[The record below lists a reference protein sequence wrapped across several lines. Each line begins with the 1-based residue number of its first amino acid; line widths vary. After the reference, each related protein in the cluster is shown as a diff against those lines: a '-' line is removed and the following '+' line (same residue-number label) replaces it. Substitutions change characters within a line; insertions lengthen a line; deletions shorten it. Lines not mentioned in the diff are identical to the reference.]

1 MDHLEIK
8 TINQPKDLKV
18 NLYPHQLASIY
29 KMETLERE
37 KQIIGNDKITETN
50 IGINSDITGYGK
62 TFSMIGLIVR
72 DKMIW
77 DDDTPYVFNKITLES
92 GGRIKNITFSRHEKL
107 NTTLILAG
115 PSIIR
120 QWVAE
125 FKKTSL
131 KVCKITTRNEVDNV
145 DPDDYD
151 VIIIVPNMFNRLMN
165 TFLDVAWKRFIF
177 DEPGHLRVSAMK
189 KIIAGFYWLVT
200 ATPYNIITQHR
211 NCTSSFMYELV
222 CSSNTHTNF
231 YDFDRLF
238 GKMIIKNEENFVKQ
252 SFTMPETFYH
262 NHYCY
267 NPLYVAIKGI
277 AKPQITEMIN
287 AGDISGAIRELGGKK
302 TDNITEL
309 IKKQKQEELHMI
321 ETEIKI
327 SDIRLDNARKQKWI
341 DRKTRIEEQ
350 IKDLDDRYSKMI
362 KGDCNI
368 CFETISSPVLE
379 PNCQNIFCGKCLLKW
394 LEKKNTCPLCR
405 NIVKTED
412 LIIQTDDIHE
422 KNDIKLIEK
431 KYVTKE
437 NKIADII
444 TNKDGKFIIF
454 SANDNSFI
462 SIRNILNEHN
472 ITYTEVKGNS
482 NKRVQKIDDFKNGNT
497 KVIFLNSSNNGA
509 GINLQETTDIIIYHE
524 MSESTLN
531 QIIGR
536 ANRIGRTVPLNVHH
550 LVLS

>member
-8 TINQPKDLKV
+8 TINQPKGLKV

-29 KMETLERE
+29 KMETLEIE
-37 KQIIGNDKITETN
+37 KRIIGNNKITETN

-62 TFSMIGLIVR
+62 TLSMIGLILR
-72 DKMIW
+72 DKMEW
-77 DDDTPYVFNKITLES
+77 DEETPYVFNKISVES
-92 GGRIKNITFSRHEKL
+92 AGRIKNINFSRHEKF

-120 QWVAE
+120 QWVSE
-125 FKKTSL
+125 FKHTSL
-131 KVCKITTRNEVDNV
+131 NVCKINTRNEVDNV
-145 DPDDYD
+145 DPDQYD

-200 ATPYNIITQHR
+200 ATPYNIIKQHR

-222 CSSNTHTNF
+222 CSSNTHTDF
-231 YDFDRLF
+231 YDFERLF
-238 GKMIIKNEENFVKQ
+238 GKMIIKNEESYVKQ

-262 NHYCY
+262 NHNCY
-267 NPLYVAIKGI
+267 NPLYIAIKGI
-277 AKPQITEMIN
+277 AKHHISEMIN
-287 AGDISGAIRELGGKK
+287 AGDIIGAIRELGGKK

-309 IKKQKQEELHMI
+309 IKKQKQDELHMI

-327 SDIRLDNARKQKWI
+327 SDIRVDNIRKQKWI
-341 DRKTRIEEQ
+341 DRKNRIEEQ
-350 IKDLDDRYSKMI
+350 IKDLDDRYTKI
-362 KGDCNI
+362 LQGECNI
-368 CFETISSPVLE
+368 CYETIKSPILE
-379 PNCQNIFCGKCLLKW
+379 TNCQNIFCGKCLLKW
-394 LEKKNTCPLCR
+394 LENKNTCPLCR

-412 LIIQTDDIHE
+412 LIIQTDDIEE
-422 KNDIKLIEK
+422 KTKIKLNEQK
-431 KYVTKE
+431 RMTKE

-454 SANDNSFI
+454 SAHDNSFI
-462 SIRNILNEHN
+462 PIKNILNDNN
-472 ITYTEVKGNS
+472 ITYTEVKGNI
-482 NKRVQKIDDFKNGNT
+482 NKRVEKIEDFKNGNT